1 MRSILGQFI
10 KNELDAYISDQRAYA
25 DPVVVSL
32 IVKAFEAHDEY
43 KRLVSLPKD
52 QPMTRALIA
61 RCPECFTEVYTWT
74 PETEAKAKSL
84 GFKSMADYWANGQD
98 V

>member
-32 IVKAFEAHDEY
+32 IVKAFEAYDEY
-43 KRLVSLPKD
+43 KRLVSSPKD
-52 QPMTRALIA
+52 IIKSKSPSPRIGE
-61 RCPECFTEVYTWT
+61 CPSKV
-74 PETEAKAKSL
+74 
-84 GFKSMADYWANGQD
+84 

>member
-1 MRSILGQFI
+1 MANTILSQFI

-32 IVKAFEAHDEY
+32 IVKAFEAYDEY
-43 KRLVSLPKD
+43 KRLVSPPKEEID
-52 QPMTRALIA
+52 KWLSKQTGRTASDV
-61 RCPECFTEVYTWT
+61 FTEL
-74 PETEAKAKSL
+74 A
-84 GFKSMADYWANGQD
+84 FKLNGQN